1 MDYKMKFE
9 VKQLV
14 KIGIPEDI
22 ALMSVCKKYNK
33 EHLVED
39 IVLDLRQE
47 QELLQEELAKFTEF
61 KLAEKTE

>member
-1 MDYKMKFE
+1 MKIE

-22 ALMSVCKKYNK
+22 ALISVCKKYNK

-39 IVLDLRQE
+39 IVLELRQE
-47 QELLQEELAKFTEF
+47 QELLREELGKFVEFTEA
-61 KLAEKTE
+61 KKII